1 MQIPFKKK
9 RGRIF
14 EQIGFALVPLAVL
27 AFWLAVIGDA
37 FSDLTRAT
45 GAMAAT
51 NSPDVIARTA
61 TCTPDHS

>member
-1 MQIPFKKK
+1 MQIPLKKK
-9 RGRIF
+9 RGRIL
-14 EQIGFALVPLAVL
+14 EQIGFALVPVAVL

-37 FSDLTRAT
+37 FGELARAT

-51 NSPDVIARTA
+51 NTPDMIARTA